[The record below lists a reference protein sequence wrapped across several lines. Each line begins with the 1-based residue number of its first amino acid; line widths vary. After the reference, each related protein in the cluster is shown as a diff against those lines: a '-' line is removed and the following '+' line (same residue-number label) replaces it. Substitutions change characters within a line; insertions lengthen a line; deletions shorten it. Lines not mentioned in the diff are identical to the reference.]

1 MSIESVGAYS
11 PDTIYGQLTMPFK
24 NKPVHINA
32 HTPLDAEN
40 GNTVLTRNSFY
51 NNQSEGKVSIEDIRN
66 IKSLEL
72 DDSLK
77 VDIGIKVAKDFPPEP
92 NVGVF
97 QQSTYTKGNGVVFDA
112 LKNGYTGSTNSINY
126 MYTFLNPCIY
136 KSAVS
141 LGVNPVQTLLNTNFA
156 VS

>member
-32 HTPLDAEN
+32 HTPLDAES
-40 GNTVLTRNSFY
+40 GNTVFTRKSFY

-72 DDSLK
+72 DESLK
-77 VDIGIKVAKDFPPEP
+77 VDIGIKVAKEFPPEP
-92 NVGVF
+92 GVGVF

-112 LKNGYTGSTNSINY
+112 LKNGYTGSEAITIGNAHKA
-126 MYTFLNPCIY
+126 Y
-136 KSAVS
+136 KNATS
-141 LGVNPVQTLLNTNFA
+141 LGANPVQTLLNTNFA

>member
-92 NVGVF
+92 GVGVF

-112 LKNGYTGSTNSINY
+112 LKNGYTGSVAITIGNAY
-126 MYTFLNPCIY
+126 KAY